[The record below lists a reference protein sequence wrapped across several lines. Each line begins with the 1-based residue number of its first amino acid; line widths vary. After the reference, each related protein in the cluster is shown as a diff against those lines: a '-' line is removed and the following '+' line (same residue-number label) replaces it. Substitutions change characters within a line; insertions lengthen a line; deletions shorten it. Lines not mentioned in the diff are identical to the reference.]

1 MTHEKYLK
9 DIERYHKII
18 NFENLKNKSILI
30 TGATGLIGSYL
41 IDLLIN
47 ENIKNNSN
55 IKIYPVSRNK
65 EKLQKRFSN
74 YYNNHLFCPIIQDVC
89 TQLEIDGEID
99 YIIHGASNTHP
110 VAYSTDPIG
119 TITSNVFGLYNL
131 LNLAVKKN
139 TKKLLFLSSVEIYG
153 ENDKEIDEFS
163 EKDLGYID
171 CNTLRAGYPE
181 SKRLGESLCQ
191 AYIQKHNLDIVIARI
206 SRVYGPTLQKTD
218 TKALSQ
224 FINNVLEDKDIVLKS
239 QGTQYYSYA
248 YVGDVVQALILLID
262 KGVNGEAYNI
272 SDKNS
277 NIHLKDL
284 AKLIADYGN
293 KKVIFDLPSE
303 IEQKGF
309 SKATKAIIDS
319 SKISK
324 LGYKPITKLEI
335 GIPTTIEILKEKRDS

>member
-1 MTHEKYLK
+1 M
-9 DIERYHKII
+9 
-18 NFENLKNKSILI
+18 
-30 TGATGLIGSYL
+30 
-41 IDLLIN
+41 
-47 ENIKNNSN
+47 
-55 IKIYPVSRNK
+55 
-65 EKLQKRFSN
+65 
-74 YYNNHLFCPIIQDVC
+74 
-89 TQLEIDGEID
+89 EIDGEID